1 MSTTA
6 LNPKPCNAGEGALDT
21 AILRDRIYRA
31 GGPDLA
37 ASAPAPPF
45 PFVAEEVSGEA
56 AGGLP
61 CQVSRPFSI
70 TWEALRLRLD
80 LTISSRNAQKRFA
93 GCNRMLCEWRVAGAT
108 R

>member
-61 CQVSRPFSI
+61 CQTLDCFRPLERRCAYAWRSLNSESRKARKF
-70 TWEALRLRLD
+70 
-80 LTISSRNAQKRFA
+80 
-93 GCNRMLCEWRVAGAT
+93 
-108 R
+108 